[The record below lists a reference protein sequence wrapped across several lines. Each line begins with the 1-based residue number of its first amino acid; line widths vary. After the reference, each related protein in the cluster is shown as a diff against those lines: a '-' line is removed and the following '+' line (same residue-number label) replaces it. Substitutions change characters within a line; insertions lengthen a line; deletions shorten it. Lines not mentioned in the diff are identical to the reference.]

1 MSDKHPST
9 DYAVPGKT
17 LDEWRYVLVPP
28 PKGMAA
34 ERLREVQAKLYNAVD
49 SILDG
54 DVAKQF
60 PGSEGKKIVVQLDCR
75 GLPQAEV
82 KRFSDA
88 IFQIPR
94 YRNALAKSPFAA
106 DIAFDLVSP
115 TPLLYRPIKSVMTFA
130 HTYERHLSA
139 LSMAG
144 GYAFDSYSFG
154 RIDHASTHIVF
165 VAYLAVAGI
174 AIATSHRL
182 ESRGPEKQ
190 PSERTRT
197 ILTAITQFAL
207 GCLLSGFCVFY
218 LRSASVWASWPFLVL
233 LIGVFVG
240 NEFFKKYT
248 TRFTLSLVLYFFALF
263 SYAIFLVP
271 VVSASIGT
279 VPFLASGIL
288 ALATFWFY
296 TDVLAWLGRTRWRQV
311 RLYVYCGVLA
321 IAGAINLFYFAKVL
335 PPLPLA
341 LTQTGVYHKVT
352 KTKNVVTADEELQ
365 PWTTQ
370 YLAQPALLHIA
381 PTDKLFAYAAIFA
394 PSGLSTNVVYRWSWF
409 DPVKRS
415 WVVQGKGLLVHVH
428 GGRDNGFRASS
439 NRDHL
444 KEGSWRVNIMTE
456 DGRSL
461 GQIRFAVAFG
471 APSQPLTQ
479 KTLN

>member
-1 MSDKHPST
+1 MSARQLNPD
-9 DYAVPGKT
+9 A
-17 LDEWRYVLVPP
+17 DEWRYVLNPP
-28 PKGMAA
+28 PKGIAA
-34 ERLREVQAKLYNAVD
+34 ERLNDVQARLYAAVD
-49 SILDG
+49 AVLDG
-54 DVAKQF
+54 ELAREF
-60 PGSEGKKIVVQLDCR
+60 PASEGKRIVIQLDCR

-82 KRFSDA
+82 KKFSDG
-88 IFQIPR
+88 ILQIPR
-94 YRNALAKSPFAA
+94 YRNALAKTPFAT

-115 TPLLYRPIKSVMTFA
+115 QPFIYTPVRAVMTFA

-144 GYAFDSYSFG
+144 GYAFDSWSFG

-165 VAYLAVAGI
+165 LAYLAVAGI

-197 ILTAITQFAL
+197 ILTAVTQFAL

-218 LRSASVWASWPFLVL
+218 LRSASFWASWPFLIV

-248 TRFTLSLVLYFFALF
+248 TRFTFSLLLYFFALF

-271 VVSASIGT
+271 VVSATIGT

-288 ALATFWFY
+288 AVATFWFY
-296 TDVLAWLGRTRWRQV
+296 TDVLAWLGRARWRQV
-311 RLYVYCGVLA
+311 RLYVYSGVIVVA
-321 IAGAINLFYFAKVL
+321 AAVNLFYFAKIL

-341 LTQTGVYHKVT
+341 LTDTGVYHKVT
-352 KTKNVVTADEELQ
+352 KAGTVVTADEEPQ
-365 PWTTQ
+365 PWTAE
-370 YLAQPALLHIA
+370 LLRQPVLHIA
-381 PTDKLFAYAAIFA
+381 PADNLFAYAAIFA
-394 PSGLSTNVVYRWSWF
+394 PSGLSTNVVYRWSWY
-409 DPVKRS
+409 DPAKRA

-439 NRDHL
+439 HRDHL
-444 KEGSWRVNIMTE
+444 KEGAWRVNVMTE

-461 GQIRFAVAFG
+461 GQIRFAVAYG
-471 APSQPLTQ
+471 APLQPIRQ